1 VGCVLSGARRVHPVI
16 VGWFDVAVGVDAG
29 TIPRGPWPHI
39 HVFVP

>member
-1 VGCVLSGARRVHPVI
+1 MPSAVAV
-16 VGWFDVAVGVDAG
+16 DVAVGVDAG